1 MGAGDGD
8 ATDDD
13 GLPTIADTPR
23 TRATADN
30 LARLPPRFTVKQA
43 LGEGGMGTVVEA
55 HDRVLSRDVA
65 IKILARDQRGDP
77 NTGTRFLREARA
89 AAQLRHPGIVAVY
102 DINPDGG
109 YIVME
114 LVRGESLSARLWR
127 DKKLPADDVR
137 RIGGALLA
145 ALGAAHHAG
154 IVHRD
159 VKPANVLLGEGG
171 EVKLADFGVAYFGD
185 SELTIPGTR
194 VGTPAYMAPEQLR
207 GKDVDARADVYSAG
221 VTLFEAAT
229 GERPDDD
236 KEGYDPYGVLVA
248 ATGDAV
254 LSEAIRRAIR
264 ARPGD
269 RFADGAAF
277 LAALE
282 ATDVPG
288 LPPTARTVPP
298 PPATGQR
305 RPARAPWLVLAA
317 IAVAGGGF
325 AGWRELAAR
334 DAEPAAA
341 PTGSAAAS
349 GGGSAGRATDELL
362 GHAATSPHHAVAL
375 LPFTDRTKN
384 PLLDFASAGLPNLL
398 GIELHGIPDLHVIG
412 YYQLLGVAG
421 ADAPPEAWLAAARG
435 LGADVVVRGE
445 ITNAGKL
452 VHLAIRVD
460 AIASSADDRTIDG
473 SPLDE
478 VDRDVTVD
486 SVPDAVRAAE
496 PAIAKA
502 ALGRAIAFGDAP
514 AQSFDAERELQL
526 GIAAVDREHLPDA
539 IEHLQAAIREAPDLA
554 LAHYYLAVA
563 LSWNV
568 PPAEPALAEIDK
580 ALATGKLDDAQ
591 RGVLAGLRHL
601 AVLDYPGCI
610 AEMTPLAAKF
620 PGERDIHYVR
630 FECLFHGGHPDQAMA
645 VYHHIHDLA
654 PKFRLA
660 LIHVLTY
667 SITHVDE
674 AGMKW
679 ALELDDPGGETYN
692 PIWEPQILLAHR
704 DFAGAIAL
712 LSRRQEKKQEVQ
724 RDVQGQLV
732 VAYAL
737 SNQLELAST
746 LAHELVEIDV
756 NGSAPM
762 MLGLAAAR
770 GDAAGVASWL
780 DVAERALALQPPG
793 ATHALSLAL
802 LIGAHAPIAT
812 PAELRA
818 LDDAMRGATVPT
830 YERALNPQI
839 AAVLA
844 AAGLGDAKR
853 LDELAASPYPEVSE
867 IARAAI
873 ARRRGDR
880 AAAAAAMRRSIDAT
894 GDGRFLVDQ
903 WWLLAGDLRKLE
915 DHAGTIAACD
925 EVIRPRLF
933 LTWAWGSAVGDC
945 LVWTGEAAE
954 ALGTRDVARAAW
966 NRLLAT
972 RTTAPAS
979 DPLVAAARAG
989 LARISPP

>member
-8 ATDDD
+8 ATDDTDAD

-30 LARLPPRFTVKQA
+30 LARLPPRFTVKQS

-102 DINPDGG
+102 DIDPDGG

-114 LVRGESLSARLWR
+114 LVRGESLSTRLWR
-127 DKKLPADDVR
+127 DKKLPADEVR
-137 RIGGALLA
+137 RVGSALLA

-236 KEGYDPYGVLVA
+236 KEGYDPYAALVA
-248 ATGDAV
+248 ATGDSV

-264 ARPGD
+264 ARPGE
-269 RFADGAAF
+269 RFADGTAF

-282 ATDVPG
+282 ATDVPAA
-288 LPPTARTVPP
+288 PPPARTVPP
-298 PPATGQR
+298 PAAAR
-305 RPARAPWLVLAA
+305 RGARAPWLAVAA
-317 IAVAGGGF
+317 IALAGGGY
-325 AGWRELAAR
+325 ATWHELAAR
-334 DAEPAAA
+334 DAEPTAQA
-341 PTGSAAAS
+341 GS
-349 GGGSAGRATDELL
+349 GGGDGSGSAGRATDPLL
-362 GHAATSPHHAVAL
+362 GHAAASPHHAIAL

-384 PLLDFASAGLPNLL
+384 PLLDFAGAGLPNLL
-398 GIELHGIPDLHVIG
+398 GIELHGIADLHVIG

-421 ADAPPEAWLAAARG
+421 ADAPPDAWLAAARG

-445 ITNAGKL
+445 ITATPAGKQ
-452 VHLAIRVD
+452 VHLALRV
-460 AIASSADDRTIDG
+460 AAIDG
-473 SPLDE
+473 SPLDG
-478 VDRDVTVD
+478 VDRDVAVEAL
-486 SVPDAVRAAE
+486 PDAVRAAA
-496 PAIAKA
+496 PAVAKA
-502 ALGRAIAFGDAP
+502 ALGRAIAFGDSH

-526 GIAAVDREHLPDA
+526 GIAAVDREHLPEA
-539 IEHLQAAIREAPDLA
+539 IEHLQAAIRHAPDLA

-591 RGVLAGLRHL
+591 RGVLAGLRHI

-610 AEMTPLAAKF
+610 PEMAALAAKF
-620 PGERDIHYVR
+620 PSERDIHYVL
-630 FECLFHGGHPDQAMA
+630 FECLFHGGHPAEAVA
-645 VYHHIHDLA
+645 VYRHIHELA

-674 AGMKW
+674 AGMTW

-704 DFAGAIAL
+704 DFAGAIEL
-712 LSRRQEKKQEVQ
+712 LSKRQEKKQEVQ
-724 RDVQGQLV
+724 RDVQSQLV

-746 LAHELVEIDV
+746 LAHELVEINV

-780 DVAERALALQPPG
+780 DTSQRAIALLPAGATRALNF
-793 ATHALSLAL
+793 AL
-802 LIGAHAPIAT
+802 LAGAHAPIASQ
-812 PAELRA
+812 AELRA
-818 LDDAMRGATVPT
+818 LDGELRASIVPT

-839 AAVLA
+839 AEVLLA
-844 AAGLGDAKR
+844 GGLGDAKH
-853 LDELAASPYPEVSE
+853 LDALAASPYPEVAE
-867 IARAAI
+867 LARAAI

-880 AAAAAAMRRSIDAT
+880 AAAATATRKSIEAT

-903 WWLLAGDLRKLE
+903 WWLLAGDLHALK
-915 DHAGTIAACD
+915 DHAATLDACD
-925 EVIRPRLF
+925 EVIRPRLL

-945 LVWTGEAAE
+945 LAWTGEAAE
-954 ALGTRDVARAAW
+954 ALGKRDVARAAW
-966 NRLLAT
+966 SRLVAT
-972 RTTAPAS
+972 RTAAPAS
-979 DPLVAAARAG
+979 DPLVASAHAG
-989 LARISPP
+989 LARILRRD